1 MHIFL
6 SFQHFEHRLIPVEE
20 FYSSLHREVK
30 GQAQLQN
37 SNLRAESD
45 TVSRTSADNDL
56 IQLNCVIIAN
66 RSGTSPERRKETYK
80 NTFVATHANVYAE
93 MFGEQKLRC
102 VRMAQKCWWMRE
114 RKHSVMFIF
123 DDFSQLKQYEKE
135 LLFLP
140 SPQSYGNKK
149 STEQPFYCNRCY
161 GCFCS
166 VWL

>member
-102 VRMAQKCWWMRE
+102 VRMAQKC
-114 RKHSVMFIF
+114 
-123 DDFSQLKQYEKE
+123 
-135 LLFLP
+135 
-140 SPQSYGNKK
+140 
-149 STEQPFYCNRCY
+149 
-161 GCFCS
+161 
-166 VWL
+166 